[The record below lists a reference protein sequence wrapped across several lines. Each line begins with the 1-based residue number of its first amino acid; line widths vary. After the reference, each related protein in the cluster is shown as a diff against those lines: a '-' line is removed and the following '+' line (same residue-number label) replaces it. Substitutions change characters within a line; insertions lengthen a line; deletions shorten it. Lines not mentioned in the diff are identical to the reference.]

1 VLTGLGKTRSPRKT
15 KASATTTRESE
26 IFLGFIIRHDVVLD
40 RLRVPKFF
48 GSQLKLIWWLELY
61 HPCARNS
68 GYNWN
73 TNLKLFNN
81 SGCLPPSLSKLM
93 RPMIALS
100 LQNLSRKLVAAL
112 LHPRSL
118 RLTLTLRIAALMT
131 TGFGIVTLWTY
142 WKTQDILIASH
153 KQSLQETAKRVEND
167 INLYREM
174 LSVDDSINKALKNR
188 AGNNLWIGVKQ
199 SNESLLV
206 TEPLDPNKAR
216 MNLPLFK
223 TLVEQLPANIP
234 PQVYQL
240 RGRDFIGCAG
250 SLVVRQT
257 SIGTLYLVYDITEDR
272 EQFYQLIQS
281 LIGANLIA
289 LVLLIALIAYEA
301 RRLLLPL
308 SIVSQ
313 MTKAISV
320 DDLEEKRITLTR
332 APQEVQELAETF
344 NMLLQHLSEA
354 WQQQRTAAE
363 QQRQFVSNVSH
374 ELRTPLTI
382 VRGYLESVQRR
393 GQNLTEPQKEALSI
407 ASSEADHTIRV
418 LQDLLD
424 LARADDGYMPYRPE
438 LLVLNDI
445 AAEVAKVAGQVGHR
459 DIQVEETELVPV
471 YADAHCLKQVLVN
484 LVENAIKY
492 STPDTPVKIK
502 LEQDRQHA
510 LIRVCD
516 RSPGIPL
523 KHQSRIFERFY
534 RVDEARTRSS
544 GGTGLGLALVKTFV
558 EGMGG
563 TVTLESNSGDGSVF
577 TVSLP
582 SSSPSLLPS
591 LPPASAV

>member
-1 VLTGLGKTRSPRKT
+1 MRQTI
-15 KASATTTRESE
+15 A
-26 IFLGFIIRHDVVLD
+26 
-40 RLRVPKFF
+40 
-48 GSQLKLIWWLELY
+48 
-61 HPCARNS
+61 
-68 GYNWN
+68 
-73 TNLKLFNN
+73 
-81 SGCLPPSLSKLM
+81 PSL
-93 RPMIALS
+93 R
-100 LQNLSRKLVAAL
+100 NLSHKLAAAML
-112 LHPRSL
+112 QPRSL

-131 TGFGIVTLWTY
+131 TGFSLVTLWTC

-153 KQSLQETAKRVEND
+153 KQSLQETAKRVEDD
-167 INLYREM
+167 ITLYREM
-174 LSVDDSINKALKNR
+174 LSVDDSIHKALKNR

-199 SNESLLV
+199 LDGALV
-206 TEPLDPNKAR
+206 ITEPLDPSKAR

-223 TLVEQLPANIP
+223 SLVQQLPVSAA

-240 RGRDFIGCAG
+240 RGHDFVACAG

-257 SIGTLYLVYDITEDR
+257 PIGKLYLVYDITEDR
-272 EQFYQLIQS
+272 EKFYQLIQS

-289 LVLLIALIAYEA
+289 LVLLIALVAYEA

-308 SIVSQ
+308 SMVSQ

-320 DDLEEKRITLTR
+320 DDLEEKRITLIR
-332 APQEVQELAETF
+332 APKEIQELAETF

-424 LARADDGYMPYRPE
+424 LARADDGYMPYRSE
-438 LLVLNDI
+438 ILVLNDI
-445 AAEVAKVAGQVGHR
+445 VAEVAKVAGQVGQR
-459 DIQVEETELVPV
+459 EIQVEDTELVPV

-492 STPDTPVKIK
+492 STPNTSIKIK
-502 LEQDRQHA
+502 LEQSHQHA
-510 LIRVCD
+510 LIHVCD
-516 RSPGIPL
+516 RSSGIPL

-563 TVTLESNSGDGSVF
+563 TVSLESKPNDGSVF

-582 SSSPSLLPS
+582 ISPIPLSSPISPT
-591 LPPASAV
+591 P

>member
-1 VLTGLGKTRSPRKT
+1 MRQPIAPTPRN
-15 KASATTTRESE
+15 
-26 IFLGFIIRHDVVLD
+26 F
-40 RLRVPKFF
+40 
-48 GSQLKLIWWLELY
+48 
-61 HPCARNS
+61 
-68 GYNWN
+68 
-73 TNLKLFNN
+73 
-81 SGCLPPSLSKLM
+81 
-93 RPMIALS
+93 
-100 LQNLSRKLVAAL
+100 SRKLAAAL
-112 LHPRSL
+112 LQPRSL

-131 TGFGIVTLWTY
+131 TGFSIVTLWTC
-142 WKTQDILIASH
+142 WKTQDILIASQ
-153 KQSLQETAKRVEND
+153 KQSLQETAKRVEDD
-167 INLYREM
+167 ITLYREM
-174 LSVDDSINKALKNR
+174 LSVDESIHKALKNR

-199 SNESLLV
+199 LNKALIV
-206 TEPLDPNKAR
+206 TEPLDPGKAR

-223 TLVEQLPANIP
+223 TLVQQISIKNA
-234 PQVYQL
+234 PQVYRLQ
-240 RGRDFIGCAG
+240 GHDFVACAG

-257 SIGTLYLVYDITEDR
+257 PIGTLYLVYDITEDR
-272 EQFYQLIQS
+272 KKFYQLIQS

-289 LVLLIALIAYEA
+289 LVLLIALVAYEA

-308 SIVSQ
+308 SKVSQ

-332 APQEVQELAETF
+332 APTEVQELAETF

-354 WQQQRTAAE
+354 WQQQRNAAE

-445 AAEVAKVAGQVGHR
+445 AAEVAKVAGQVGQR
-459 DIQVEETELVPV
+459 EIQVEDTELVPV

-492 STPDTPVKIK
+492 STPDTPIKIE
-502 LEQDRQHA
+502 LEQNHRHA

-563 TVTLESNSGDGSVF
+563 TVTLESKPGDGSIF
-577 TVSLP
+577 TVALP
-582 SSSPSLLPS
+582 ISPPVSPSPLSRQPTS
-591 LPPASAV
+591 

>member
-1 VLTGLGKTRSPRKT
+1 
-15 KASATTTRESE
+15 
-26 IFLGFIIRHDVVLD
+26 
-40 RLRVPKFF
+40 
-48 GSQLKLIWWLELY
+48 
-61 HPCARNS
+61 
-68 GYNWN
+68 
-73 TNLKLFNN
+73 LFQ
-81 SGCLPPSLSKLM
+81 SLFKRMRQPLAPSF
-93 RPMIALS
+93 
-100 LQNLSRKLVAAL
+100 QNLSRKLAAAL
-112 LHPRSL
+112 LQPRSL
-118 RLTLTLRIAALMT
+118 RFTLTLRIAALMT
-131 TGFGIVTLWTY
+131 TGFSIVTLWTC

-153 KQSLQETAKRVEND
+153 KQSLQETAKRVEDD
-167 INLYREM
+167 ITLYREM
-174 LSVDDSINKALKNR
+174 LSVDESVRKALKNR

-199 SNESLLV
+199 LNKALIV
-206 TEPLDPNKAR
+206 TEPLDPSKAR

-223 TLVEQLPANIP
+223 TVVQQIP
-234 PQVYQL
+234 TSNAPQVYQL
-240 RGRDFIGCAG
+240 RGHDFVACAG

-257 SIGTLYLVYDITEDR
+257 PIGTLYLVYDISEDR
-272 EQFYQLIQS
+272 EKFYQLIQS

-289 LVLLIALIAYEA
+289 LVLLIALVAYEA

-308 SIVSQ
+308 SVVSQ

-332 APQEVQELAETF
+332 APTEIQELAETF

-354 WQQQRTAAE
+354 WQHQHTAAE

-407 ASSEADHTIRV
+407 ASSEADHTIRI

-438 LLVLNDI
+438 LLVLNDL
-445 AAEVAKVAGQVGHR
+445 AAEVAKVAGQVGQR
-459 DIQVEETELVPV
+459 DISVEAAELVPV

-492 STPDTPVKIK
+492 SIPDTPVKIK
-502 LEQDRQHA
+502 LEQGHRHA
-510 LIRVCD
+510 LIHVCD

-563 TVTLESNSGDGSVF
+563 TVALESNPYDGSVF

-582 SSSPSLLPS
+582 ISPPLLSPPPS
-591 LPPASAV
+591 PASIL

>member
-1 VLTGLGKTRSPRKT
+1 MRQPI
-15 KASATTTRESE
+15 A
-26 IFLGFIIRHDVVLD
+26 
-40 RLRVPKFF
+40 
-48 GSQLKLIWWLELY
+48 
-61 HPCARNS
+61 
-68 GYNWN
+68 
-73 TNLKLFNN
+73 
-81 SGCLPPSLSKLM
+81 PP
-93 RPMIALS
+93 
-100 LQNLSRKLVAAL
+100 LQNVSRKLAAAL
-112 LHPRSL
+112 LQPRSL

-131 TGFGIVTLWTY
+131 TGFSIVTLWTC

-153 KQSLQETAKRVEND
+153 KQSLQETAKRVEGD
-167 INLYREM
+167 ITLYREM
-174 LSVDDSINKALKNR
+174 LSVDDSIHKALKNR

-199 SNESLLV
+199 LDGALV
-206 TEPLDPNKAR
+206 ITEPLDPSKAR

-223 TLVEQLPANIP
+223 SLVQQLPVSTA

-240 RGRDFIGCAG
+240 RGHDFVACAG
-250 SLVVRQT
+250 SLVVRQMP
-257 SIGTLYLVYDITEDR
+257 IGTLYLVYDITEDR
-272 EQFYQLIQS
+272 EKFYQLIQS

-289 LVLLIALIAYEA
+289 LVLLIALVAYEA

-308 SIVSQ
+308 SMVSQ

-320 DDLEEKRITLTR
+320 DDLEEKRITLIR
-332 APQEVQELAETF
+332 APKEIQELAETF

-424 LARADDGYMPYRPE
+424 LARADDGYMPYRPDI
-438 LLVLNDI
+438 LVLNDI
-445 AAEVAKVAGQVGHR
+445 VAEVAKVAGQVGQR
-459 DIQVEETELVPV
+459 EILVEDMELVPV

-492 STPDTPVKIK
+492 STPDTSITIK
-502 LEQDRQHA
+502 LEQSHQHA
-510 LIRVCD
+510 LIHVCD

-563 TVTLESNSGDGSVF
+563 TVSLESNPNDGSIF

-582 SSSPSLLPS
+582 ISPTPLSPTLS
-591 LPPASAV
+591 PPNIL